1 MDYKLYATTSA
12 AGFVVAGRRIPA
24 VYVEGKEPTPQV
36 GYELYLTDDEAAYEL
51 AQGTVAALKQIGAI
65 KNALKPVQRVAE

>member
-1 MDYKLYATTSA
+1 MDQKLYVTTSA

-24 VYVEGKEPTPQV
+24 VYVEGKEPAPQV

-51 AQGTVAALKQIGAI
+51 AQGSIAPKKGSVKE
-65 KNALKPVQRVAE
+65 ALKPAERVAE

>member
-1 MDYKLYATTSA
+1 MDKKLYVTTNA

-36 GYELYLTDDEAAYEL
+36 GYELELTDDEAAYEL
-51 AQGTVAALKQIGAI
+51 AQGSIALKKGAV
-65 KNALKPVQRVAE
+65 KETLKPAERAAE